1 MIFTQSGRLGGM
13 ENKKLLFSV
22 TKNDLTRQT
31 FAVGGPGGQHK
42 NAKQNCVR
50 FIHPPSGAVG
60 QGIVHREQYKN
71 ERDALKNLA
80 ETKEF
85 KIWHKAECARRL
97 GVKQETIDELKLRL
111 AEKIDRMIVD
121 QLKSGEIL
129 VEYVDGK

>member
-1 MIFTQSGRLGGM
+1 MKNT
-13 ENKKLLFSV
+13 LLFSI

-71 ERDALKNLA
+71 EREALKNLA
-80 ETKEF
+80 ESKEF

-97 GVKQETIDELKLRL
+97 GVKVPETMEGIMARIDAQI
-111 AEKIDRMIVD
+111 AE

-129 VEYVDGK
+129 IEETNRI

>member
-1 MIFTQSGRLGGM
+1 M
-13 ENKKLLFSV
+13 KLLFSV
-22 TKNDLTRQT
+22 TKHDLTRQT

-60 QGIVHREQYKN
+60 QGITHREQYKN
-71 ERDALKNLA
+71 EREALVNLA

-97 GVKQETIDELKLRL
+97 GQHPIETPEQIMARVDKMIEEQLR
-111 AEKIDRMIVD
+111 E
-121 QLKSGEIL
+121 GEIFIEL
-129 VEYVDGK
+129 I